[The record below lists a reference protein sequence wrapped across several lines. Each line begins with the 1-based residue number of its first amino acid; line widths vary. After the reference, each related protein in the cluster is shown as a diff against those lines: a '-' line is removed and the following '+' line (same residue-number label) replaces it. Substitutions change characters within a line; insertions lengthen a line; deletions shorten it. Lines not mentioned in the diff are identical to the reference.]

1 MSRSL
6 TTTAG
11 RRVLAGTVVG
21 IAALTAVSITPASAV
36 RIDTE
41 HSQHVAATPAEAGV
55 TTLDGFVISSTPR
68 GIGSPTDF
76 EYEWEEVRF
85 HSRVWETGPDAE
97 GATRVDL
104 AVDTLRGEGLS
115 DLEAMRT
122 FVTEYLEKDPAE
134 WKLTPVKIGEY
145 DGYAADDRV
154 FYLVSPGVAAEVTI
168 DRSRFSKKDLMRTAR
183 GFHPEP
189 VSGSPVN

>member
-21 IAALTAVSITPASAV
+21 IAALTAVSITPASAI

-41 HSQHVAATPAEAGV
+41 HAQQHVAATPAEALV
-55 TTLDGFVISSTPR
+55 TTLDGFVIGYTPR

-76 EYEWEEVRF
+76 EYEWEEVVFR
-85 HSRVWETGPDAE
+85 SRVWETGPDAE

-104 AVDTLRGEGLS
+104 TVNTLRGEGLS
-115 DLEAMRT
+115 DLEA
-122 FVTEYLEKDPAE
+122 
-134 WKLTPVKIGEY
+134 
-145 DGYAADDRV
+145 
-154 FYLVSPGVAAEVTI
+154 
-168 DRSRFSKKDLMRTAR
+168 
-183 GFHPEP
+183 
-189 VSGSPVN
+189 